1 MPGAARPVSVPGMR
15 IKLTTLFVDD
25 QERARAFYTDVL
37 GFQVKVDAA
46 YGDSGRW
53 LSVVPPDVPDATE
66 LLLEAPDEHARTFQ
80 RAVRDAG
87 KPWTTL
93 DTEDCQADFERLRAK
108 GVSFTLEPTRMP
120 YGGTD
125 AVFDDGCGNLICL
138 HQD

>member
-1 MPGAARPVSVPGMR
+1 MPAAACPVSFHPMR

-37 GFQVKVDAA
+37 GFQIKTDAA
-46 YGDSGRW
+46 YGDGGRW

-66 LLLEAPDEHARTFQ
+66 LLLEAPDEHARAFQ

-93 DTEDCQADFERLRAK
+93 VTDDCRADFERLKAK
-108 GVSFTLEPTRMP
+108 GANFTLEPTKMP

-138 HQD
+138 HED